1 MLQSALS
8 EQFQHTPC
16 PILLLC
22 CGEVYSQAGDMVTAL
37 DCFRKAHA
45 LAPNNPLSYV
55 NSARTYQQLNQV
67 SVGCVGAVCFCVV
80 KVLFVLACGVLICCR
95 PVN

>member
-1 MLQSALS
+1 VLQSALS
-8 EQFQHTPC
+8 EQFKDAHC

-45 LAPNNPLSYV
+45 LAPNNPLCYV
-55 NSARTYQQLNQV
+55 NAARTYQQLNQV
-67 SVGCVGAVCFCVV
+67 SLSCVCVW
-80 KVLFVLACGVLICCR
+80 L
-95 PVN
+95 